1 MVLWYMYLLL
11 NNSIHIHI
19 HCPLTLGFAVFILGF
34 YFPEDFFSSVLRTSL
49 PIGRTVQFV
58 LYKFVQVQTTRPLGS
73 ELAGD
78 QLSGDQFT

>member
-58 LYKFVQVQTTRPLGS
+58 LGWSLTQCDSAEESALY
-73 ELAGD
+73 
-78 QLSGDQFT
+78 

>member
-19 HCPLTLGFAVFILGF
+19 HCPLTLGFAVFKLGF
-34 YFPEDFFSSVLRTSL
+34 YFSEDFFSSVLRTSL

-58 LYKFVQVQTTRPLGS
+58 LGWSLTQCYSAEESALY
-73 ELAGD
+73 
-78 QLSGDQFT
+78 